1 MIQIIRRMFKTAWQG
16 MKRNSWLSIACIV
29 MMILSLLIF
38 SSILIF
44 NYAANTL
51 VNTLK
56 EKMDITI
63 YFKTD
68 VPEEDILKIRDEL
81 LSNEAI
87 AKINY
92 VSKEDALKVFEERSK
107 SNPTIQKA
115 LDELGENP
123 LAASLNIK
131 AEKTEDYDTII
142 ESVKNSV
149 FKDKLIT
156 VDLAEN
162 QKVVSRVDALA
173 TVVKIGSLFA
183 ISILACLS
191 FIIGFNTIRMA
202 IYSLKEEVEIMKLVG
217 ASNWFVRGPF
227 LLEGALQGF
236 IASISTT
243 VIFSFLLLVFSGRI
257 ENFVPSLGLSI
268 YFWSHF
274 WLIFFLQTAFGIFL
288 GIISSFWAL
297 NHYLK
302 I

>member
-1 MIQIIRRMFKTAWQG
+1 MIAILKRMFKTAWQG
-16 MKRNSWLSIACIV
+16 MKRNSWLTLACIA
-29 MMILSLLIF
+29 MMVLSLLIF

-44 NYAANTL
+44 NHTANTL
-51 VNTLK
+51 INTLK
-56 EKMDITI
+56 EKMDISI

-92 VSKEDALKVFEERSK
+92 VSKEEALKGFEERSK
-107 SNPTIQKA
+107 YNPTIQKA

-131 AEKTEDYDTII
+131 AKKTENYNTII
-142 ESVKNSV
+142 ESVKNSA

-173 TVVKIGSLFA
+173 RAVKIGSLFA

-217 ASNWFVRGPF
+217 ASNWFIRGPF

-236 IASISTT
+236 IASISATI
-243 VIFSFLLLVFSGRI
+243 IFSLLLLAFGGRI
-257 ENFVPSLGLSI
+257 ENFVPGIGLSV

-274 WLIFFLQTAFGIFL
+274 WFIFFLQTAFGIFL

>member
-1 MIQIIRRMFKTAWQG
+1 MIATLKRMFKTAWQG

-29 MMILSLLIF
+29 MMTLSLLIF

-44 NYAANTL
+44 NHAVNIL
-51 VNTLK
+51 INTLK
-56 EKMDITI
+56 EKMDISI

-81 LSNEAI
+81 LSDEAI

-92 VSKEDALKVFEERSK
+92 VSRAEALKAFEERSK
-107 SNPTIQKA
+107 YNPTIQKA

-131 AEKTEDYDTII
+131 AKKTEDYNTII

-162 QKVVSRVDALA
+162 QKVVARVDALA
-173 TVVKIGSLFA
+173 RAVKIGSLFA
-183 ISILACLS
+183 ISVLACLS

-202 IYSLKEEVEIMKLVG
+202 IYSLKEEIEIMKLVG

-236 IASISTT
+236 IASISATI
-243 VIFSFLLLVFSGRI
+243 IFSLLLLVFGGKI
-257 ENFVPSLGLSI
+257 ENFVPGIGLSA

-274 WLIFFLQTAFGIFL
+274 WFIFFLQTAFGIFL

>member
-1 MIQIIRRMFKTAWQG
+1 MVAILKRMFKTAWQG
-16 MKRNSWLSIACIV
+16 IKRNSWLSIACIV
-29 MMILSLLIF
+29 MMTLSLLIF

-44 NYAANTL
+44 NHATNIL
-51 VNTLK
+51 INTLK
-56 EKMDITI
+56 EKMDISI

-81 LSNEAI
+81 LSDEAI

-92 VSKEDALKVFEERSK
+92 VSKGDALKAFEEKSK
-107 SNPTIQKA
+107 YNPTIQKA

-131 AEKTEDYDTII
+131 AKKTEDYNTII

-173 TVVKIGSLFA
+173 MAVKIGSLFA
-183 ISILACLS
+183 ISILTCLS

-217 ASNWFVRGPF
+217 ASNWFIRGPF

-243 VIFSFLLLVFSGRI
+243 VIFSLFLLILGGKI
-257 ENFVPSLGLSI
+257 ENFIPGLGLSV
-268 YFWSHF
+268 YFWSNF
-274 WLIFFLQTAFGIFL
+274 LFIFFLQTVFGIFL

>member
-1 MIQIIRRMFKTAWQG
+1 MIAILKRMFKTAWQG
-16 MKRNSWLSIACIV
+16 IKRNSWLSIACIV
-29 MMILSLLIF
+29 MMVLSLLIF

-44 NYAANTL
+44 NHTVNIL
-51 VNTLK
+51 INTLK
-56 EKMDITI
+56 EKMDISI

-81 LSNEAI
+81 LSSEII
-87 AKINY
+87 AKIIY
-92 VSKEDALKVFEERSK
+92 VSKDEALKAFEERSK
-107 SNPTIQKA
+107 YNPTIQKA

-131 AEKTEDYDTII
+131 AKKTEDYNTII
-142 ESVKNSV
+142 ESVKNSA
-149 FKDKLIT
+149 FKDKLII

-162 QKVVSRVDALA
+162 QKVVARVDVFAK
-173 TVVKIGSLFA
+173 VVKVGSLFVV
-183 ISILACLS
+183 SILACLS

-243 VIFSFLLLVFSGRI
+243 IIFSLFLLALGGRI
-257 ENFVPSLGLSI
+257 DNFIPDLGLSI

-274 WLIFFLQTAFGIFL
+274 WLIFLLQTAFGIFL